1 MPAVEARPILEG
13 AAGTRV
19 LLRGLRR
26 RGCCK
31 NRAGTGDW
39 PYGLDHV
46 TACMPPGEMACH
58 TLVTLHAGHNHNWR
72 TTIAA
77 EKSQF
82 FAIASGAVSAFASL
96 EGTGDAV
103 TFRSGQFR
111 KARVLSHSLSHPLR
125 FQTTLPYLTFATS
138 GTSSL
143 RCCPAPC
150 SPQLVIMTQN
160 AGA

>member
-1 MPAVEARPILEG
+1 MPAVEGRPILEG

-58 TLVTLHAGHNHNWR
+58 TLVTRDAGHNWR

-77 EKSQF
+77 END
-82 FAIASGAVSAFASL
+82 
-96 EGTGDAV
+96 GDLP
-103 TFRSGQFR
+103 RLQPGPYR
-111 KARVLSHSLSHPLR
+111 RLLRWRVQGMR
-125 FQTTLPYLTFATS
+125 
-138 GTSSL
+138 
-143 RCCPAPC
+143 
-150 SPQLVIMTQN
+150 
-160 AGA
+160 